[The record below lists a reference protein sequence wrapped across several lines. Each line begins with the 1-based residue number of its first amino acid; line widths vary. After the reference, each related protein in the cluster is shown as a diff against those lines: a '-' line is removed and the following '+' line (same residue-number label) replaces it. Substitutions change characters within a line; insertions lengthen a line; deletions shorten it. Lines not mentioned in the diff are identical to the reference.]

1 MKHKLLHCLLFWGL
15 PAAVLAQT
23 APPTCASDYWHQT
36 LLQEP
41 DLEAR
46 HQAYETQILHSF
58 EAKLP
63 WSAAENDITIP
74 VVVHIIHQNG
84 PENITDAQVQQAINW
99 LNQTLANQGIFD
111 QGSGIN
117 CGIQLCLARR
127 TPDNLSTN
135 GITRTSS
142 ALTTMEMETQ
152 NLLLKNLQRWE
163 PKDYLNIWVVNSICS
178 INYGCGV
185 YGFAHL
191 PYAHGSAI
199 DGIVMEAAYLTDPAK
214 VPGLAHE
221 LGHYLGLYH
230 TFEGGCNNNNCL
242 TDGDRI
248 CDTPPDQSTSFVA
261 CGAPVNT
268 CNTDLQSGPFTT
280 DQPDMNWNFMDYGQL
295 ACFHDFTP
303 NQSQRMNLTLEGVR
317 KSLLQS
323 RGCQPPCPA
332 PLVVA
337 LSGPTSVTAGQMVSY
352 VNTSLNDGAVSWL
365 IDGQWVGNQNTLTYT
380 FPTPG
385 VYTIN
390 MQVQSANPDLCD
402 GGSAVLTVTVNCSAV
417 SAFTLSNA
425 APDADQMVYFTNN
438 SQNATETE
446 WYINGVLNGAVL
458 DSMSFSAPGAYLIQL
473 VSGNGACRD
482 TQETTIYVQGICV
495 QKTFRY
501 AFEMENR
508 ESHRAGP
515 LLELSDGHILS
526 VQRFRAPF
534 FEVGPS
540 IIKSKP
546 NGEIVW
552 VKELDTVKC
561 NEAKCVLKERPGGGF
576 LAFWTHYFLLTG
588 PNNTV
593 VDSTQ
598 CYLGLFNSNGIPQ
611 WVKTFTLGRDIWGNN
626 DLAINE
632 MPGGDITILIND
644 RYIARFDANGG
655 FLWSKKRPYP
665 MSLLKLLPNGDVI
678 GVESLLEGL
687 LVTRLDGLG
696 NTGWTRFYQTP
707 TIVTP
712 KEILELPG
720 SEILIAGQRKNL
732 TTNHANL
739 IKISASGDLI
749 WGKSYRQ
756 IPNSTYELEVAALG
770 ANNQLTLAGNAKVKD
785 SGPGPLKPYQFIL
798 GVDTDGNLLWSRHRP
813 GTWNLG
819 GNIGLAHGGF
829 CFSAA
834 GPLLLKTDPLGNTG
848 DCLESPHE
856 MLTDTQVLVSFDTVL
871 QWTDTVFQVQSDA
884 INIHSLPFTIDTVC
898 APTCEISVEICN
910 NNLDDDG
917 DGLFDCLDSECPC
930 EVDSCSPKEGNRW
943 FFGNGAGIN
952 FNSDPPVPLPG
963 GQTFYGGSSTATQC
977 DAQGNLLF
985 YSDGE
990 KVFNRFHQTMPNGN
1004 LLATN
1009 ATENVIIVPY
1019 PGQWGKF
1026 YLIILDYQLNAT
1038 YSIVDMSLD
1047 DGWGDVVATEKL
1059 VPLGANL
1066 QGIAAVKSCEFDG
1079 YWVVS
1084 RTVAANS
1091 AFCAYR
1097 ITSSGL
1103 DATPVISHTGIAVSN
1118 VVQIKF
1124 SPDGGQIACSYWN
1137 GTSSSISLHLFHN
1150 DATGLVYEHESLQT
1164 LVAPLGMKG
1173 IEFSPNGRF
1182 LYASGVFP
1190 GSNLIVQYDLHAGS
1204 ISHIRESVQ
1213 GIYQVTQ
1220 PSQGVGLLQ
1229 LGPDGR
1235 IYVPIFVTFVPG
1247 GISLA
1252 AIHQP
1257 NNAGTSSEFMLNSIS
1272 PGWVN
1277 HGMCNAP
1284 VIPSGKTAINLMP
1297 EARDTVCVSGDW
1309 VNYTLQSL
1317 SCSADSVVWKVDG
1330 LEVQLNPNGS
1340 SANIRFNQ
1348 PGSGLLIV
1356 TAYSKCH
1363 MAADTMPL
1371 VVLPPVNQALDLGPD
1386 LEVCDNGVFHFDAGP
1401 GFARYLWS
1409 NGSTESGATTLFP
1422 GKYWVTVWDGCGN
1435 AQSDTIEISIAQAT
1449 KLDLGPDIPE
1459 QCSGFTLNFPLPQAF
1474 TSWQWTPANDLNCT
1488 DCALVSLS
1496 PSTSGSW
1503 VVIARTPDGCVSV
1516 DTLLVRIRDTVY
1528 LSLDTL
1534 ICANSVVNAFGTSF
1548 PANTELNLFRA
1559 ADGPGCDSLIQ
1570 ISVQGYP
1577 ALSVQLPQ
1585 DTSIR
1590 IGASVQLEASVN
1602 GAGALTYT
1610 WWPEDWLSCTACP
1623 DPLADPLDSLTY
1635 TLTVSDANGCTAQDA
1650 INLYVSDL
1658 CMVHIPTAF
1667 TPNGDGSND
1676 LFRPIMDPCVRTVRH
1691 WRVVN
1696 RWGESVW
1703 EQHQLPPDDAQLGW
1717 NGQWGAQ
1724 AHPSDVLIWMV
1735 EYELFNGVVKAAKG
1749 EVTLLR

>member
-1 MKHKLLHCLLFWGL
+1 MKHKLLHYLLFFGL
-15 PAAVLAQT
+15 PATVLAQT
-23 APPTCASDYWHQT
+23 TPPSCASDYWHQT
-36 LLQEP
+36 LLQAP
-41 DLEAR
+41 DFATR
-46 HQAYETQILHSF
+46 HQAYETQILHIF
-58 EAKLP
+58 EQKTP
-63 WSAAENDITIP
+63 WEAAENDKTIP

-99 LNQTLANQGIFD
+99 LNLALANQGVFE
-111 QGSGIN
+111 QGSGVN

-127 TPDNLSTN
+127 TPDNLPTN

-152 NLLLKNLQRWE
+152 NLPLKNLMRWE
-163 PKDYLNIWVVNSICS
+163 PEDYLNIWVVNSICS

-191 PYAHGSAI
+191 PYAHGSNI
-199 DGIVMEAAYLTDPAK
+199 DGIVMEAAYLTDQAK
-214 VPGLAHE
+214 VAGLAHE
-221 LGHYLGLYH
+221 MGHYLGLYH

-268 CNTDLQSGPFTT
+268 CNTDIQSGPFTT
-280 DQPDMNWNFMDYGQL
+280 DQLDMNWNFMDYGQL

-323 RGCQPPCPA
+323 RGCQTPCPA
-332 PLVVA
+332 PLVVT
-337 LSGPTSVTAGQMVSY
+337 LSGPTSITAGQMAVY
-352 VNTSLNDGAVSWL
+352 VNTSLNNGAVSWFV
-365 IDGQWVGNQNTLTYT
+365 DGQLAGNQNTLTYT

-390 MQVQSANPDLCD
+390 MLVQSANPDLCD
-402 GGSAVLTVTVNCSAV
+402 GGSAVLTVTVNCPAV

-446 WYINGVLNGAVL
+446 WYINGAFNGAVL

-501 AFEMENR
+501 AFQLENR
-508 ESHRAGP
+508 VPSRAES
-515 LLELSDGHILS
+515 LLELPDGHILS
-526 VQRFRAPF
+526 VHSSRAPF
-534 FEVGPS
+534 FEVGAS

-546 NGEIVW
+546 NGEIEW
-552 VKELDTVKC
+552 IKELDTVNC
-561 NEAKCVLKERPGGGF
+561 NQTKCVLSNTSDGGF
-576 LAFWTHYFLLTG
+576 LAFWTHYFLLG
-588 PNNTV
+588 SPNIPLS
-593 VDSTQ
+593 DSTQ
-598 CYLGLFNSNGIPQ
+598 CYLGQFTSDGVPI
-611 WVKTFTLGRDIWGNN
+611 WVKTFNTRSDFWVGGEQIQLQKLQNGEIALRIDDFIGRF
-626 DLAINE
+626 NE
-632 MPGGDITILIND
+632 SGDFLWAKHQNF
-644 RYIARFDANGG
+644 RLPVMHLHANGEI
-655 FLWSKKRPYP
+655 
-665 MSLLKLLPNGDVI
+665 I
-678 GVESLLEGL
+678 GATSIFGRL
-687 LVTRLDGLG
+687 LVTKLDDQG
-696 NTGWTRFYQTP
+696 NTLWANFFESP
-707 TIVTP
+707 TSVSPTKIMV
-712 KEILELPG
+712 LPD
-720 SEILIAGQRKNL
+720 SSLLIAGIRLNS
-732 TTNHANL
+732 TTWHTNL
-739 IKISASGDLI
+739 IKISSSGAFI
-749 WGKSYRQ
+749 WSKSYRQ
-756 IPNSTYELEVAALG
+756 IPNSTYELAVAALS
-770 ANNQLTLAGNAKVKD
+770 ANNQLTLAGNAMVKD
-785 SGPGPLKPYQFIL
+785 PPPSPFKPYQFIL
-798 GVDTDGNLLWSRHRP
+798 GIDTAGNLLWSRHRP
-813 GTWNLG
+813 GTWTLSD
-819 GNIGLAHGGF
+819 NIGLAHGGF
-829 CFSAA
+829 CFSAL
-834 GPLLLKTDPLGNTG
+834 GPLLLKTDPAGNAG
-848 DCLESPHE
+848 DCPESPHE
-856 MLTDTQVLVSFDTVL
+856 VFTDTQILNKKDTLL
-871 QWTDTVFQVQSDA
+871 QWIDTIFQVYPTTV
-884 INIHSLPFTIDTVC
+884 NIYTQNFTIDTLC

-943 FFGNGAGIN
+943 FFGIGAGIN

-990 KVFNRFHQTMPNGN
+990 KVFNRFHQAMPNGN

-1026 YLIILDYQLNAT
+1026 YLIIQDYQQNAT
-1038 YSIVDMSLD
+1038 YSVIDMSLD
-1047 DGWGDVVATEKL
+1047 DGWGDVVATQKL
-1059 VPLGANL
+1059 LPLGANL

-1091 AFCAYR
+1091 AFLAYR

-1103 DATPVISHTGIAVSN
+1103 EATPVVSTTGTTVSN

-1124 SPDGGQIACSYWN
+1124 SPDGEQIACSYWN
-1137 GTSSSISLHLFHN
+1137 GTSSSISLHRLHN
-1150 DATGLVYEHESLQT
+1150 DVTGLVYEHESLQN
-1164 LVAPLGMKG
+1164 LEAPLGIKG
-1173 IEFSPNGRF
+1173 IEFSPNGSF

-1190 GSNLIVQYDLHAGS
+1190 GNNMIVQYDLHAGS
-1204 ISHIRESVQ
+1204 ISLIRESVQ
-1213 GIYQVTQ
+1213 GIYQVIQ

-1235 IYVPIFVTFVPG
+1235 IYVPIFSTFVPG

-1257 NNAGTSSEFMLNSIS
+1257 NNAGTSSEFILNSIS

-1277 HGMCNAP
+1277 HGICNVP

-1309 VNYTLQSL
+1309 VNYALQSL

-1348 PGSGLLIV
+1348 PGSGLLTV

-1363 MAADTMPL
+1363 VAADTLPL

-1435 AQSDTIEISIAQAT
+1435 AQSDTIEVSIAQAT

-1474 TSWQWTPANDLNCT
+1474 TSWQWTPATDLNCT
-1488 DCALVSLS
+1488 DCALVNLS
-1496 PSTSGSW
+1496 PSASGSW

-1528 LSLDTL
+1528 LSLDTM
-1534 ICANSVVNAFGTSF
+1534 ICANSMVNAFGTSF

-1590 IGASVQLEASVN
+1590 IGASVQLEASVT
-1602 GAGALTYT
+1602 GAGPLIYA

-1635 TLTVSDANGCTAQDA
+1635 TLAVSDANGCTAQDA

-1667 TPNGDGSND
+1667 TPNGDGAND
-1676 LFRPIMDPCVRTVRH
+1676 LFRPIMDPCVRNVRH

-1696 RWGESVW
+1696 RWGETVW
-1703 EQHQLPPDDAQLGW
+1703 EQYQLPPDDAQLGW
-1717 NGQWGAQ
+1717 NGQWGTQ